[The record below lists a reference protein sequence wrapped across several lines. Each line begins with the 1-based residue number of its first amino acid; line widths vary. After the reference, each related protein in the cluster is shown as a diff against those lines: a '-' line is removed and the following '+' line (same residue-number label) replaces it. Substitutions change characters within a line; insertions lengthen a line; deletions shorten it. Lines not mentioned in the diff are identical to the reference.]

1 MGSTGKPA
9 ETRPRIIALANQ
21 KGGVGKTTTTVNL
34 GAALAARGKRV
45 LVVDLDPQANAT
57 LWLGV
62 DLRTLDQSMYH
73 VLVKDVPLAAIIQPS
88 TVAGID
94 LAPAH
99 LDLSAADLE
108 LVNSFEREILLK
120 DTLAAVADRYDYI
133 LIDCPPS
140 LSLLTINALVA
151 AREVLIPLQCHYL
164 AYLGVARL
172 SETVRLVQRR
182 LNPVLTILGIVV
194 TMYDG
199 RSAIHKEILEQIRAG
214 FHGRV
219 FDAVIRN
226 GVKVVEA
233 SAASQPVVT
242 YAPSS
247 PVAQSYN
254 ELAQEVEG
262 VASDERI

>member
-1 MGSTGKPA
+1 MG
-9 ETRPRIIALANQ
+9 RIIALANQ

-73 VLVKDVPLAAIIQPS
+73 VLVKDVPLATIIRPS
-88 TVAGID
+88 TVEGID

-120 DTLAAVADRYDYI
+120 DNLAAVADRYDYI

-172 SETVRLVQRR
+172 SDTVRLVQRR
-182 LNPVLTILGIVV
+182 LNPALTIMGIVV

-199 RSAIHKEILEQIRAG
+199 RSAILEQIRDG
-214 FHGRV
+214 FQGRV

-242 YAPSS
+242 YAPNSS
-247 PVAQSYN
+247 VAQSYKD
-254 ELAQEVEG
+254 LAQEVEEG
-262 VASDERI
+262 CADERR

>member
-1 MGSTGKPA
+1 MT
-9 ETRPRIIALANQ
+9 RIIALANQ

-34 GAALAARGKRV
+34 GAALAAQGKRV

-73 VLVKDVPLAAIIQPS
+73 VLVKDVPLTAIIRPS
-88 TVAGID
+88 TVEGID

-120 DTLAAVADRYDYI
+120 GNLAAVADRYDYI

-164 AYLGVARL
+164 PKFCANGQKAGV
-172 SETVRLVQRR
+172 
-182 LNPVLTILGIVV
+182 I
-194 TMYDG
+194 
-199 RSAIHKEILEQIRAG
+199 
-214 FHGRV
+214 GRV
-219 FDAVIRN
+219 V
-226 GVKVVEA
+226 VVE
-233 SAASQPVVT
+233 QGR
-242 YAPSS
+242 
-247 PVAQSYN
+247 Q
-254 ELAQEVEG
+254 
-262 VASDERI
+262 